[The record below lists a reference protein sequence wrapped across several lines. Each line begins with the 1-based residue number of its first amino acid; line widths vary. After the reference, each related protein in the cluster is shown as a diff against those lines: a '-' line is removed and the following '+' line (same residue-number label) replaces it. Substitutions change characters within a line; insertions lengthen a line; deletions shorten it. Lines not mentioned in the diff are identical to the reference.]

1 MRAHACVCE
10 RVLKRQIECILIVG
24 RTMKH
29 LIKMSI
35 IDNWSVIVFFILLLA
50 IDIGGSGEGNGMK

>member
-1 MRAHACVCE
+1 MCVCVRE
-10 RVLKRQIECILIVG
+10 RVLKRQTEHILIVG

-35 IDNWSVIVFFILLLA
+35 VDNWSVIAFFILFLA
-50 IDIGGSGEGNGMK
+50 IDIGGSGEGNGMQ